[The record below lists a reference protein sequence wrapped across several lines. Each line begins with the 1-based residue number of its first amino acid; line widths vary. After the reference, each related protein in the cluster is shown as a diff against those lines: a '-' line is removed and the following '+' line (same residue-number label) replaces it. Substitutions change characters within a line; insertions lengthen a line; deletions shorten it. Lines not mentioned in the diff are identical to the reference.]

1 MATILLGRHVQE
13 EVMCVRSGG
22 FGYDETVPLRCQRI
36 FSFDVCCVEVAQ
48 QNVSCTDVASR
59 RDLREDVCAIVYTY
73 G

>member
-1 MATILLGRHVQE
+1 MYNLVVSARIKRSRYVVKGVLGPDIFL
-13 EVMCVRSGG
+13 
-22 FGYDETVPLRCQRI
+22 FG
-36 FSFDVCCVEVAQ
+36 VCCVEVTQ

>member
-1 MATILLGRHVQE
+1 MLSKENLGPDIY
-13 EVMCVRSGG
+13 S
-22 FGYDETVPLRCQRI
+22 FG
-36 FSFDVCCVEVAQ
+36 VCCVEVTQ

>member
-1 MATILLGRHVQE
+1 MSIIWWFLLGSNGPVTLSKEHLGPDIY
-13 EVMCVRSGG
+13 S
-22 FGYDETVPLRCQRI
+22 FG
-36 FSFDVCCVEVAQ
+36 VCCVEVTQ